1 MRYMATIYLSDVLD
15 QVAATLEVQGWSAQY
30 GPPETMCE
38 KTFVWPGYG
47 DDDPVS
53 WLQRFLSRMVEEM
66 TMAHRVEHGGP
77 LRVGGVYTVSE
88 SGDKSQNLMG

>member
-1 MRYMATIYLSDVLD
+1 MRYLATIYLSDVLD

-30 GPPETMCE
+30 GPPETVCE

-47 DDDPVS
+47 DDDPVG

-66 TMAHRVEHGGP
+66 TTAARVEHRRP
-77 LRVGGVYTVSE
+77 LRVGGVYTVSG
-88 SGDKSQNLMG
+88 SSDNDQS